1 MMPPKTGPG
10 DRISVFYVILSGLFN
25 SSSPWQGLYH
35 ISALID
41 VMKYEFSFEKYQGC
55 GNDFILKDEMDDD
68 MTPDAHRSEMAKLLW
83 NRHFWIGAD
92 GVLFV
97 EKAPGVDGS
106 MRLFEPAGNEA
117 DMCGNGLRCVA
128 AFLMEKLEKT
138 TVDVLTK
145 DGVKHV
151 ELTPEGIRVDMGL
164 VRIQRKDLAQ
174 YITDRGGPEES
185 MMSIDLTIGDST
197 TAKASLINTGEP
209 HMILFTDDI
218 KSVPMVRIG
227 THVNAD
233 KVRFPKGMNINYVEI
248 TGPHDISVRTYE
260 RGVYNE
266 SMACGTGSTACAAAA
281 LMLDKIQPGPV
292 HVKTLGGMLVIEID
306 ENARAVM
313 TGPAEKVFEGRLTVE
328 V

>member
-1 MMPPKTGPG
+1 
-10 DRISVFYVILSGLFN
+10 
-25 SSSPWQGLYH
+25 
-35 ISALID
+35 
-41 VMKYEFSFEKYQGC
+41 MKYEFRFEKYQGC

-68 MTPDAHRSEMAKLLW
+68 RIPDDHRSEMAKFLW
-83 NRHFWIGAD
+83 DRHFWVGAD

-128 AFLMEKLEKT
+128 AFLMEKLGKN

-151 ELTPEGIRVDMGL
+151 ERTPEGIRVDMGL
-164 VRIQRKDLAQ
+164 VRTLRKDLDQ
-174 YITDRGGPEES
+174 YITDKGGPEDS
-185 MMSIDLTIGDST
+185 MMSIALSIGDST
-197 TAKASLINTGEP
+197 VTASLINTGEP
-209 HMILFTDDI
+209 HMIIFTDDI
-218 KSVPMVRIG
+218 DAVPMVNIG
-227 THVNAD
+227 THVNKDRA
-233 KVRFPKGMNINYVEI
+233 RFPKGMNINYVQI

-266 SMACGTGSTACAAAA
+266 SMACGTGSTACAAAS
-281 LMLDKIQPGPV
+281 LMLDKIQPGAV
-292 HVKTLGGMLVIEID
+292 NVKTLGGMLVIEVD

-313 TGPAEKVFEGRLTVE
+313 TGPAEKAFEGKLTVE